1 MTGWGE
7 TKNWNRECR
16 AWKTRKIFFFF
27 NNENL
32 NMNHVYMHI
41 RLRLV
46 FWLSLDP
53 EMNIYFPAS
62 DLKYL
67 FYV

>member
-16 AWKTRKIFFFF
+16 AWKTRKIIKKKKR
-27 NNENL
+27 
-32 NMNHVYMHI
+32 MNHVYMHI